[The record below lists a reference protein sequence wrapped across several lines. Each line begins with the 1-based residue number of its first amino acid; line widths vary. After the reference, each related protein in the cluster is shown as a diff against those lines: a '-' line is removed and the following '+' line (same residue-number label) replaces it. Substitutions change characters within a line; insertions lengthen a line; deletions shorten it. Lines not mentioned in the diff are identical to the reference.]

1 MRKVRVVSTM
11 ILGLSFSQALLFKKS
26 KTRIPSLQQAWHDSS
41 YSYERDIPT
50 ETMAALP
57 EPAVMPS
64 QPKIVVLG
72 ATGKIGRLVVR
83 QLLETNGEATI
94 VAVVHDYDK
103 ACRVLY
109 DDLITVNKKKQ
120 PALQIVEANLVPP
133 EELPGYRDTDEE
145 EEEEEEW
152 RKRASSAAAFYGTS
166 IQDYN
171 NQHAYPADEV
181 LEDAIRGC
189 TAIISCVG
197 SVRPTNL
204 WTDFLLL
211 WRVWRKDV
219 SAWCSDARHPYY
231 VHYRSTRKALALAEK
246 EQLRRQSLQTLQED
260 DTLKRK
266 TDNKVPSRIRFVR
279 ISDLCLQQQP
289 WHFVPLLTNIMH
301 SMVFRYQ
308 DMTEQLLQSCNLI
321 DTIILRPGDL
331 SDDERNVNTTGLQVD
346 PSGRLPSP
354 SRVGR
359 EDVASLAV
367 SSALFRLPNATHA
380 AHYTLAVRWVG
391 EDLHPYP
398 AQGTMKDGFASAHAC
413 LRHVFQKKIV
423 STARRRNIKPYA
435 LCTTIPVYAMLFL
448 LLRSLTHSLLP
459 LVLSYLP
466 GRNILFPFFS
476 RIGKLVA
483 LVCGVL
489 AGQLGALQQ
498 ISSPRFFAKSA
509 PKFISF

>member
-1 MRKVRVVSTM
+1 M
-11 ILGLSFSQALLFKKS
+11 ILGLSFSQALLLKS
-26 KTRIPSLQQAWHDSS
+26 KARIPSLQHSWPDS
-41 YSYERDIPT
+41 YSYERERDIPT

-72 ATGKIGRLVVR
+72 ATGKIGRLVTR

-94 VAVVHDYDK
+94 VAVVRDYDK

-109 DDLITVNKKKQ
+109 DDLVRNKKKKQ

-133 EELPGYRDTDEE
+133 EELPGYRDSDEE
-145 EEEEEEW
+145 EEAEKEEEEEW

-171 NQHAYPADEV
+171 NRHAYPADEV

-219 SAWCSDARHPYY
+219 SSWCSDARHPYY

-246 EQLRRQSLQTLQED
+246 EQMRRQSMQTLED
-260 DTLKRK
+260 KTLRNGAK
-266 TDNKVPSRIRFVR
+266 DYKVPSRIRFVR

-308 DMTEQLLQSCNLI
+308 DMTEQLLQTSSLI

-331 SDDERNVNTTGLQVD
+331 SDDERNANTTALQVD

-367 SSALFRLPNATHA
+367 SSALFRLPNATQA
-380 AHYTLAVRWVG
+380 AHFTLAVRWVG

-398 AQGTMKDGFASAHAC
+398 AQGTMKDGFASAHTC
-413 LRHVFQKKIV
+413 LLHVFQKVIP

-435 LCTTIPVYAMLFL
+435 ICTTIPVYAMLFL
-448 LLRSLTHSLLP
+448 LLRSMTHSLLP
-459 LVLSYLP
+459 LVLSYSPTFL
-466 GRNILFPFFS
+466 LPFFS

-489 AGQLGALQQ
+489 AGQLGSLHPF
-498 ISSPRFFAKSA
+498 PRVFAKSA

>member
-1 MRKVRVVSTM
+1 MRKIRVITTI
-11 ILGLSFSQALLFKKS
+11 ILGLSLSQALLFKS
-26 KTRIPSLQQAWHDSS
+26 KTRVPSLQHAWADS
-41 YSYERDIPT
+41 SYERDIPT
-50 ETMAALP
+50 ETMAAVP
-57 EPAVMPS
+57 EPAVVPS

-72 ATGKIGRLVVR
+72 ATGKIGRLVVS

-94 VAVVHDYDK
+94 VAVVRDYDK

-109 DDLITVNKKKQ
+109 DDLITVNKKKR
-120 PALQIVEANLVPP
+120 PVLQIVEANLVPP
-133 EELPGYRDTDEE
+133 EELPGYSNIDED
-145 EEEEEEW
+145 EEEEW
-152 RKRASSAAAFYGTS
+152 RKRATSAAAFYGTS

-231 VHYRSTRKALALAEK
+231 VHYRSTRRALALAEK
-246 EQLRRQSLQTLQED
+246 EQLRRQSLQTLEED

-266 TDNKVPSRIRFVR
+266 STDVPSRIRFVR

-308 DMTEQLLQSCNLI
+308 DMTEQVLQSSSLV
-321 DTIILRPGDL
+321 DTIVLRPGDL
-331 SDDERNVNTTGLQVD
+331 SDDERNVNTTALQVD
-346 PSGRLPSP
+346 PSGKLPSP

-367 SSALFRLPNATHA
+367 SSALFRIPNATQA
-380 AHYTLAVRWVG
+380 SHYTLAVRWVG

-398 AQGTMKDGFASAHAC
+398 AQGTMKDGFANAHAC
-413 LRHVFQKKIV
+413 LRHAFQKKIA

-435 LCTTIPVYAMLFL
+435 LFTTIPVYTMLFL
-448 LLRSLTHSLLP
+448 LLRSLTHNLLP
-459 LVLSYLP
+459 LVLSHLP
-466 GRNILFPFFS
+466 GKTILLPFIS
-476 RIGKLVA
+476 RIGKLMA

-498 ISSPRFFAKSA
+498 ISFSRFFAKSA